1 MAPQKT
7 AGMLNFEHQLDK
19 VFPQRKKPDGW
30 IADEFHTGTSS
41 HHPDDTPGSKPEWD
55 GDPDTIQDV
64 RAIDV
69 WSEFGSDGPTGM
81 QVCNH
86 LVQLNNLG
94 SVIRYIIHDGYMWHS
109 NAGFVRKVY
118 TGSNKHEHHIHVTFA
133 FTEAADDNTTYNYHL
148 EDLVALTQ
156 DDKNWILANI
166 RSADIGDGKT
176 LGGSVNALVTQG
188 VGTDDDPTDDYVP
201 ATSTV
206 GRLVGNQGIP
216 NPFDLGS
223 DKAPLY
229 KVLGDIARS
238 LLRVEA
244 ALAEV
249 NIQIP
254 DSVLTRADVEA
265 SVKDA
270 LRAGTES

>member
-1 MAPQKT
+1 MAFQKT
-7 AGMLNFEHQLDK
+7 AGMLNFERQLDK
-19 VFPQRKKPDGW
+19 TFPQRKKPDGW

-55 GDPDTIQDV
+55 GDPDTVQDV

-94 SVIRYIIHDGYMWHS
+94 SVIRYIIHDGYIWHS
-109 NAGFVRKVY
+109 SSSFVRKVY
-118 TGSNKHEHHIHVTFA
+118 TESNKHEHHIHVTFA

-166 RSADIGDGKT
+166 RSADIGDGRT

-188 VGTDDDPTDDYVP
+188 VAEDGVS
-201 ATSTV
+201 ATSTI
-206 GRLVGNQGIP
+206 GRLAGNQGIP
-216 NPFDLGS
+216 NPFDLEH
-223 DKAPLY
+223 DKSPVWF
-229 KVLGDIARS
+229 VLGDIARS
-238 LLRVEA
+238 LLRIEA

-249 NIQIP
+249 NVQIP